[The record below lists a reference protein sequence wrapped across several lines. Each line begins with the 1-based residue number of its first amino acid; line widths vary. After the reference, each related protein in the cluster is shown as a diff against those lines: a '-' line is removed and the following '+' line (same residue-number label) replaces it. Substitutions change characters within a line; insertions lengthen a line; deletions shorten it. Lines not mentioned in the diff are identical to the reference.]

1 MSTTTTKT
9 KQFKIGERALGGII
23 RVDVTKEA
31 KDYSLVEVK
40 ALDWNSKKVVMSDW
54 AETDNSQ
61 WQASIDNTLH
71 EMTSSYY
78 ADKIMNY
85 IKEQL
90 TILDNQIKYA

>member
-1 MSTTTTKT
+1 MSTTTKT
-9 KQFKIGERALGGII
+9 KQFKIGESALGGII

-40 ALDWNSKKVVMSDW
+40 ALDWNSKKVVMADW
-54 AETDNSQ
+54 AETDNNR